1 MTVGAPDIR
10 LHVHRYGRPGAPRVL
25 LLHGFLG
32 SGADWHTVA
41 THPDFEFDALAPD
54 LPGHGLTEAPDGP
67 DGHSMAATARALID
81 LIEREAFSPCGLI
94 GYSMGGRLALY
105 LALQHP
111 EHFDWLVLES
121 ASPGLDSEDER
132 AARRQH
138 DARWIERLQMGSLPE
153 FLREWYAQPIFASL
167 REHPDFPHLLQRRL
181 RHRAEGLIQ
190 SLRHMGTGVMPSLW
204 PKLPELSV
212 PTLLL
217 AGERDPKFVAILSQM
232 QNRCKN
238 ARFVVAKDTGHN
250 IHFEHPDLFVK
261 TIHEFIQNRRRGK
274 T

>member
-1 MTVGAPDIR
+1 MTVGKPDIR
-10 LHVHRYGRPGAPRVL
+10 FHAHRYGRRGAPRAL

-32 SGADWHTVA
+32 NCADWQSVA
-41 THPDFEFDALAPD
+41 AHPDFDLDALAPD
-54 LPGHGLTEAPDGP
+54 LPGHGLTEAPSGAE
-67 DGHSMAATARALID
+67 GHGMTATARALID
-81 LIEREAFSPCGLI
+81 LLEREAFSPCGLI

-105 LALQHP
+105 LALQYP

-121 ASPGLDSEDER
+121 ASPGLDSKDAR

-138 DARWIERLQMGSLPE
+138 DARWIERLQTRSLPE

-181 RHRAEGLIQ
+181 RNRAEGLIQ

-204 PKLPELSV
+204 PKLAELSV

-217 AGERDPKFVAILSQM
+217 AGERDPKFVTILSDM
-232 QNRCKN
+232 HSRCKN
-238 ARFVVAKDTGHN
+238 ARFVVAKDTGHT